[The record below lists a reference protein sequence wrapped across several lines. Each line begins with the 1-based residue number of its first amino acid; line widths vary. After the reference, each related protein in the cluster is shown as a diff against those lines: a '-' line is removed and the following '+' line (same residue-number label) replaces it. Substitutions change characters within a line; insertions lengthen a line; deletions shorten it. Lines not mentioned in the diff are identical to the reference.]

1 MLLKFFGAQ
10 TRTLN
15 LLESKPIS
23 AQLDFSILIPSPFP
37 GKKTFSKPYY
47 LAKIQYT
54 RQDTQQYLIQALL
67 PLTLQVLPHSFLFM
81 KPKKVRRVLKKGT
94 EGPYSTT
101 VTRNIT
107 Y

>member
-37 GKKTFSKPYY
+37 GKNKPFLNHTTWLLYPV
-47 LAKIQYT
+47 LKRNKIQYP

-94 EGPYSTT
+94 EGP
-101 VTRNIT
+101 
-107 Y
+107 

>member
-47 LAKIQYT
+47 LASLDYPVLKRNKIQYP

-81 KPKKVRRVLKKGT
+81 KPKKVRRVRKKGT
-94 EGPYSTT
+94 EGP
-101 VTRNIT
+101 
-107 Y
+107 